1 MKGAVSLPL
10 MGIMI
15 IEFSTEDISGCFF
28 FLCVCVCNKCFV
40 IQEEETWTACKIPHK
55 NLNCPQ
61 LLKKHFCPEF
71 KVARVVTFYLFGRS
85 INQNHEQTIPGNL
98 LGNRRLWFS
107 HQVVKILN
115 ATDEH
120 VMALGANFS
129 LEADSHLVCMQSEQ
143 GYKTQAINIQ
153 NQARKGTY
161 WSRWKMQPGSL
172 AQVYMV
178 YFFNVTS
185 IILVFFSNWSKLYCL
200 QWGAKAK
207 QSVHGKSQHC
217 GRFVTCP
224 LHWTLYW
231 CVFSS
236 LFSQHFLRCC
246 QGEFV

>member
-28 FLCVCVCNKCFV
+28 FVCVCVCNKCFL
-40 IQEEETWTACKIPHK
+40 IQEEEMWTACKIPHK

-71 KVARVVTFYLFGRS
+71 KAARVVTFYLFGRS
-85 INQNHEQTIPGNL
+85 SNQNHEQTIPGNL

-161 WSRWKMQPGSL
+161 WSRWKMHPGSL

-178 YFFNVTS
+178 YFFDVTP
-185 IILVFFSNWSKLYCL
+185 IFF
-200 QWGAKAK
+200 G
-207 QSVHGKSQHC
+207 
-217 GRFVTCP
+217 
-224 LHWTLYW
+224 
-231 CVFSS
+231 
-236 LFSQHFLRCC
+236 FL
-246 QGEFV
+246 